1 VHAASKWRPSF
12 HLLKVLLLLLLLRV
26 MTCYMQIGN
35 DNFLDV
41 LSQIRGPGSPAIAEW
56 RRLQEVMRP
65 LAKAAVLLP
74 PVAFR

>member
-1 VHAASKWRPSF
+1 
-12 HLLKVLLLLLLLRV
+12 
-26 MTCYMQIGN
+26 MQIGN

-74 PVAFR
+74 PVAFRYGSLLLKPYSGLPVMLGCEWDGGRQQ

>member
-1 VHAASKWRPSF
+1 
-12 HLLKVLLLLLLLRV
+12 
-26 MTCYMQIGN
+26 MQIGN